1 MSEEKKEIVE
11 VKERKGLAAIS
22 QNITQMIQQ
31 KQEALPKDFN
41 QTRFIQNCMTV
52 LMDTKGIEQMEA
64 RSVARTMLKGAFLG
78 LDFFMRECYAIPYGD
93 SLNFQTDYKGEKK
106 LAKKYAINK
115 IRDIYAHV
123 VREGEQFSLEVK
135 DGKRTVDWKQN
146 SFSDAK
152 IVGAF
157 AVVYYEDGNMD
168 VETMSTMEIEN
179 IRKNFSKA
187 ANSKAWIN
195 TPEEMYRKTVLRR
208 LLKNVEKDFENQEQA
223 KAFEE
228 AADTD
233 MENNIVSE
241 AKVQQKQ
248 EIKNKAAELFG
259 KTQDAEIISEV
270 KENGAE

>member
-1 MSEEKKEIVE
+1 LV
-11 VKERKGLAAIS
+11 AIN
-22 QNITQMIQQ
+22 QNITMMIQQ

-52 LMDTKGIEQMEA
+52 LMDTKGIEQMDPK
-64 RSVARTMLKGAFLG
+64 SVARTMLKGAFLG

-123 VREGEQFSLEVK
+123 VREDEMFSLEVK

-146 SFSDAK
+146 SFSDLK

-168 VETMSTMEIEN
+168 VETMSTQEIET

-187 ANSKAWIN
+187 AQSKAWVH

-228 AADTD
+228 SADTD
-233 MENNIVSE
+233 MENNVVTDKKEQS
-241 AKVQQKQ
+241 KQ
-248 EIKNKAAELFG
+248 DTKNKAAELFG
-259 KTQDAEIISEV
+259 SKVDIQTGEILEV
-270 KENGAE
+270 KENGA